1 MKRRVFLQ
9 SIPALAA
16 SMAAGS
22 EPREVMT
29 VRGRI
34 RAERMGVTLT
44 HEHLLANFN
53 PHTEG
58 AKEPVDY
65 GRDEVL
71 KIALPHLARI
81 RDLGCRTFIDAT
93 AVGLGRDVRLL
104 RRLSEQSGLNIL
116 TTTGNYAAVEYR
128 FLPQY
133 VYDSSPEVL
142 ARRWIDEWIHGIDGT
157 DVRPGFIKL
166 GFNWSSAERCREKLD
181 PRRRDRAS

>member
-22 EPREVMT
+22 EPDEVMT

-58 AKEPVDY
+58 AK
-65 GRDEVL
+65 R
-71 KIALPHLARI
+71 A
-81 RDLGCRTFIDAT
+81 
-93 AVGLGRDVRLL
+93 
-104 RRLSEQSGLNIL
+104 RRL
-116 TTTGNYAAVEYR
+116 
-128 FLPQY
+128 
-133 VYDSSPEVL
+133 
-142 ARRWIDEWIHGIDGT
+142 
-157 DVRPGFIKL
+157 RP
-166 GFNWSSAERCREKLD
+166 R
-181 PRRRDRAS
+181 